1 MLVGSAPVLTVQ
13 DIAASIVHY
22 RDILGFDVTFQYGTP
37 VFYACLCRDE
47 VNLHLIAAVKAERLP
62 GNSAVAVFVD
72 DVDKLY
78 AELSA
83 KGAKVVK
90 APENYDYGMRE
101 FNVID
106 LDGNQLFF
114 GMGTG
119 PEK

>member
-1 MLVGSAPVLTVQ
+1 MLVGAAPVLTVQ
-13 DIAASIVHY
+13 NIAASIEY
-22 RDILGFDVTFQYGTP
+22 DRDVLGFDVTFRYGTP
-37 VFYACLCRDE
+37 VFYACLCRND
-47 VNLHLIAAVKAERLP
+47 VNLHLIAAEKTERLP
-62 GNSAVAVFVD
+62 GDSAVSVFVD
-72 DVDKLY
+72 NVDELH

-83 KGAKVVK
+83 KGAKVLK

-119 PEK
+119 PEA

>member
-1 MLVGSAPVLTVQ
+1 MLVGAAPVLAVQ

-22 RDILGFDVTFQYGTP
+22 RDVLGFDVTFQYGAP
-37 VFYACLCRDE
+37 LFYACLCRND
-47 VNLHLIAAVKAERLP
+47 VNLHLIAAEKTKRLP

-72 DVDKLY
+72 DVDALH

-83 KGAKVVK
+83 RGAKVVK

-106 LDGNQLFF
+106 LDGNELFF

-119 PEK
+119 SEK

>member
-1 MLVGSAPVLTVQ
+1 MLVGSAPVLTVR
-13 DIAASIVHY
+13 DIAASVAHY
-22 RDILGFDVTFQYGTP
+22 RDVLGFDVTFQYGTP
-37 VFYACLCRDE
+37 VFYACLCRDD
-47 VNLHLIAAVKAERLP
+47 VSVHLVSAEKTERLP

-72 DVDKLY
+72 DVDALH

-101 FNVID
+101 FNVVD
-106 LDGNQLFF
+106 LDGNELFF

-119 PEK
+119 SKK